1 MSGGGL
7 NQAEGPTKTSHMSS
21 EDSPA
26 SSSSGVSS
34 NPGSSDVESEVASSA
49 PDTESEPGT
58 ASGPSTKGAESDTDT
73 ASSAPDHESEPGTAS
88 GASTKGAE
96 SDARAKTGARSG
108 ADSDEDSPSDAD
120 SEPNPEAEASDAEAD
135 SSEPETG
142 HDSDAPDSE
151 DNTALAKTKSK
162 HKTRGKLEKFE
173 SGAFGTL
180 EEHAASHDFPAHV
193 GKCGPCIFWKK
204 CWKWSAQLSCRNPE
218 TQENETWIGCRN
230 GLGVCFL
237 CAGHSG
243 KSAYAKGVG
252 SLLRLG
258 NLKRHAL
265 GEEHTEAQRA
275 WEKRTKS
282 RKPCVVNQ
290 YHCLIGLEQNHHWAS
305 QPRTPPANNS

>member
-34 NPGSSDVESEVASSA
+34 KHVCSDVESEVASSA

-135 SSEPETG
+135 SSPPESG

-193 GKCGPCIFWKK
+193 GKCGPCTFWKT
-204 CWKWSAQLSCRNPE
+204 A
-218 TQENETWIGCRN
+218 GN
-230 GLGVCFL
+230 G
-237 CAGHSG
+237 ATSYHAAIRRRR
-243 KSAYAKGVG
+243 KT
-252 SLLRLG
+252 RLG
-258 NLKRHAL
+258 LDAGTAWVCAFCALVIHANRRMLKAL
-265 GEEHTEAQRA
+265 AVCSG
-275 WEKRTKS
+275 
-282 RKPCVVNQ
+282 
-290 YHCLIGLEQNHHWAS
+290 WA
-305 QPRTPPANNS
+305 T